1 MLQSK
6 PKRGSLRARVRR
18 GLILTLYRRN
28 RRETSTGDHR
38 GGKHRHFPH
47 SKRAGREMLFPP
59 MVHECFH
66 CFGDEL
72 RQRELRKSHMAYFLS
87 MTVITLLGFSGDSY
101 NTLLDSFAKFLCINT
116 SDRSEP
122 YLSETI
128 THLEKRIYSL
138 FSEKEALDDL
148 FTKTNNTAYCLYTSA
163 TASKFH
169 NILCNFYGNNEST
182 TCMITV
188 INACKYYFKECYAD
202 AMTIALLGLTPF
214 EYLSL
219 LNDELKFLDH
229 PEFYG
234 DEVEESVQLAQRVA
248 IVFTACSESN
258 VFTTGAHANS
268 HDIINSI
275 NLLKSRHPLKS
286 DAFFEFLTKY
296 YNALTLEEVSIS
308 FGASLKSA
316 FPPAALRYVVDYLK
330 ATICSLYKNS
340 LTKAPCSINDLRN
353 DFNDIIRN
361 GNMFGRRF
369 YQLIYDQHEEIR
381 AYINQNKDLASS
393 Y

>member
-1 MLQSK
+1 
-6 PKRGSLRARVRR
+6 
-18 GLILTLYRRN
+18 
-28 RRETSTGDHR
+28 
-38 GGKHRHFPH
+38 
-47 SKRAGREMLFPP
+47 
-59 MVHECFH
+59 
-66 CFGDEL
+66 
-72 RQRELRKSHMAYFLS
+72 
-87 MTVITLLGFSGDSY
+87 
-101 NTLLDSFAKFLCINT
+101 
-116 SDRSEP
+116 
-122 YLSETI
+122 
-128 THLEKRIYSL
+128 
-138 FSEKEALDDL
+138 
-148 FTKTNNTAYCLYTSA
+148 
-163 TASKFH
+163 
-169 NILCNFYGNNEST
+169 
-182 TCMITV
+182 MITV

-229 PEFYG
+229 PEFHG

-296 YNALTLEEVSIS
+296 YNALALEEVSIS

-340 LTKAPCSINDLRN
+340 LTKAPYSINDLRN